1 MKNVV
6 SKRAA
11 ALGFAFA
18 ASLVT
23 LVFAMSFRP
32 QVQAGL
38 EDWQAFRSHF
48 ISNDGRVIDDINDG
62 ISHSEGQGYAMFLAT
77 YWNDRQT
84 FQSVWTWTRAQLQ
97 VRGEDQLF
105 AWRWQ
110 ADDSGSGKVTD
121 LNNASDGDILIA
133 WALCRA
139 YFIWK
144 DDQYLFEARAIC
156 SAIRQ
161 RLVRESSFGI
171 LLLPGAFGFD
181 GPEATVVN
189 LSYWV
194 FPAFADLHKID
205 PVDGFWNDLSDS
217 GIELISKA
225 TFGPQGLPPDWLEI
239 RPGFQ
244 PADDFEAVF
253 GYNAIRIPLYLGW
266 VTNSEYTTSLLKP
279 FTDLANRY
287 QKNNAPLPAK
297 VAVGASDLDAES
309 ASAGMAGIMQ
319 FATAITN
326 STVAPTTQP
335 VDLTQG
341 YYSAVLQLLSRCA
354 IEEAPARKTRADA
367 AQQKPL
373 NLSNVQS

>member
-1 MKNVV
+1 
-6 SKRAA
+6 
-11 ALGFAFA
+11 
-18 ASLVT
+18 
-23 LVFAMSFRP
+23 MSFRP
-32 QVQAGL
+32 QIQAGL
-38 EDWQAFRSHF
+38 EDWQAFRGHF
-48 ISNDGRVIDDINDG
+48 ISADGRVVDDINDG

-84 FQSVWTWTRAQLQ
+84 FESVWTWTRDQLQ
-97 VRGEDQLF
+97 VRGEDPLF

-110 ADDSGSGKVTD
+110 ADGSGSGKVTD
-121 LNNASDGDILIA
+121 LNNASDGDVLIA

-139 YFIWK
+139 YFLWK
-144 DDQYLFEARAIC
+144 DERYLNEARQIC

-161 RLVRESSFGI
+161 HLVYQSSFGT

-194 FPAFADLHKID
+194 FPAFIDLEKID
-205 PVDGFWNDLSDS
+205 PGDGFWSDLSDS

-225 TFGPQGLPPDWLEI
+225 SFGRQGLPPDWLEI

-244 PADDFEAVF
+244 PATDFEAVF

-266 VTNSEYTTSLLKP
+266 VADSEYTTGLLKP
-279 FTDLANRY
+279 FTDLASRYPNR
-287 QKNNAPLPAK
+287 NAPLPAK
-297 VAVGASDLDAES
+297 IPVDTAELDAES
-309 ASAGMAGIMQ
+309 ASAGMTGIIQ

-326 STVAPTTQP
+326 TSAAPAP
-335 VDLTQG
+335 EPIELTQG

-354 IEEAPARKTRADA
+354 TEEAPTRKNRPGPV
-367 AQQKPL
+367 QRKIL
-373 NLSNVQS
+373 NLSNAPS